1 MTFSFNPGTD
11 GWTNLNHVRWEI
23 GDVNSDRVI
32 FTDEIINAVI
42 SDQGSWQTAV
52 ISCIMTIIMQLNS
65 NPTFKADW
73 LQVDYKTALDGYEK
87 MLTIK
92 ARELGVPVGQITATA
107 LYIWRPDSMET
118 SQIVY
123 PQDGPAGGNGGTF
136 NDGFNLR

>member
-11 GWTNLNHVRWEI
+11 GWTDLNHVRWEI
-23 GDVNSDRVI
+23 GDINSDRVI
-32 FTDEIINAVI
+32 FSDEIIDAVI

-52 ISCIMTIIMQLNS
+52 IACILTIIMQLNS
-65 NPTFKADW
+65 NPDFKADW
-73 LQVDYKTALDGYEK
+73 LQVSYKTALDGYNK
-87 MLTIK
+87 MLLIK
-92 ARELGVPVGQITATA
+92 ARELGVPVGQITSEA

-123 PQDGPAGGNGGTF
+123 PQDGPAGGNGGAF